1 MIFYQIK
8 RLLTRTIR
16 MRDETYRWWKIREEW
31 HAPWRPVISV
41 VRVASVLVHRRV
53 GGGRHITVTHLRH
66 RDVFRLKTIR
76 EHFLIIR
83 EHLRLHS
90 IRLIYRT
97 VHFLLL
103 RVHSHCAKA
112 KIFFDV
118 WIFFLWSIPTVLWSF
133 SLSLLLSLGV
143 NRDLPAVGR
152 RGICH

>member
-1 MIFYQIK
+1 MSSVVSVCPLGARGCLYRALPPVLYRVSWTSSNVFDVFTMKPVLSETRVVGIRLKCLLVLIRIMNDFYQIK

-76 EHFLIIR
+76 EHF
-83 EHLRLHS
+83 
-90 IRLIYRT
+90 
-97 VHFLLL
+97 
-103 RVHSHCAKA
+103 
-112 KIFFDV
+112 
-118 WIFFLWSIPTVLWSF
+118 
-133 SLSLLLSLGV
+133 
-143 NRDLPAVGR
+143 
-152 RGICH
+152 